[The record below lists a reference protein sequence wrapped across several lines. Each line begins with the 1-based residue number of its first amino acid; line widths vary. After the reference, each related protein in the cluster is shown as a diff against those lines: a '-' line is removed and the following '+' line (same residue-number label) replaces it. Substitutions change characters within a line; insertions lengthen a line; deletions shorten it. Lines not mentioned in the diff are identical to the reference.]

1 MLERSTRLER
11 STGLVGIM
19 TLTIILLL
27 SARCSRNAATG
38 EAGNNDVTMDRIADR
53 PIVAETLTAIITGS
67 IRKLPE
73 MGIFEI
79 APVGDEIQ
87 STYGRTTDMNRE
99 FRRGIFEF
107 QIPKDYQA
115 LQYAQLIIVESRATS
130 SYPMPPDAHTL
141 SYYNADTLLTLEDY
155 NRRASKFLPIV
166 TDVNDSTKVFVF
178 NVTGLVREYAG
189 KSLGFRV
196 KLDVDS
202 IYGGIG
208 FLGSGF
214 LGTSCSS
221 PNIIVQR
228 APFADER

>member
-1 MLERSTRLER
+1 MERRKT
-11 STGLVGIM
+11 LVRVMALIV
-19 TLTIILLL
+19 LVLL
-27 SARCSRNAATG
+27 SARCGRDEITG
-38 EAGNNDVTMDRIADR
+38 EPDR
-53 PIVAETLTAIITGS
+53 PEATSHQEAVKNVVAETLTAKITGS

-73 MGIFEI
+73 LGIFEI

-87 STYGRTTDMNRE
+87 STYFRTTDMNRE

-155 NRRASKFLPIV
+155 DRRASDLMPIV

-178 NVTGLVREYAG
+178 NVTALLREYAG
-189 KSLGFRV
+189 KDLGFRV
-196 KLDVDS
+196 KLDADS
-202 IYGGIG
+202 TCKGMG